1 MAQPNPEQAADQS
14 LDTSH
19 PFTTGMALEAG
30 ITAGALR
37 GPRFRRLFKGVYVSA
52 DSPPTPVLRAEAAL
66 LLQPPHAFA
75 SHFSAARILD
85 LPVPNHPHEHVSVA
99 TAGDRRARAGIDC
112 HVATPGAKIIVR
124 QGVRLSPRG
133 QLFIEMASVLT
144 FVDLVILGDAI
155 VRKSRLTPADLV
167 AVCESSDDKHAK
179 RALHAAGYVRQGV
192 DSPMETRLRLL
203 IVLAGL
209 PEPEVDFKIYDD
221 QGNVLRRFD
230 LSYPDLKLIVEYDG
244 RQHAEDTVQYDI
256 DIYRREDLDRW
267 GWRIVVVTAKG
278 IYQKPEETL
287 FRVHRELKER
297 RAPGLPRQL
306 SDAWRAH
313 FPVREPLRRS
323 S

>member
-1 MAQPNPEQAADQS
+1 MPSTSSGPEQG
-14 LDTSH
+14 LDTSK
-19 PFTTGMALEAG
+19 PFTRAQAVAAG
-30 ITAGALR
+30 IDPRLLR
-37 GPRFRRLFKGVYVSA
+37 SKAFRRIFKGVYVSA
-52 DSPPTPVLRAEAAL
+52 DRPPSSLLQAEAVL
-66 LLQPPHAFA
+66 CIHPPGAFVSHVTAGRVYGVPLPHHA
-75 SHFSAARILD
+75 D
-85 LPVPNHPHEHVSVA
+85 EHVSVF
-99 TAGDRRARAGIDC
+99 TEEDRRRRKGVVCHLAQPDARVGVLRGTRISM
-112 HVATPGAKIIVR
+112 PVR
-124 QGVRLSPRG
+124 
-133 QLFIEMASVLT
+133 LFIELASMLSL
-144 FVDLVILGDAI
+144 VDLVIVGDFM
-155 VRKSRLTPADLV
+155 VRKDWTTPAQLV
-167 AVCESSDDKHAK
+167 ASCRDSND
-179 RALHAAGYVRQGV
+179 RHAAAALRAALYVRDGV
-192 DSPMETRLRLL
+192 DSPMETRLRML

-209 PEPEVDFKIYDD
+209 PEPQVNFKVRDEY
-221 QGNVLRRFD
+221 GSVLRRFD